1 MAKINVLEDI
11 LKHDQDEV
19 IEYLA
24 DEAKAI
30 RAVMRNAIKANTP
43 EIAYTALADI
53 EILTNLL
60 VELDRRNK
68 MHTLK

>member
-1 MAKINVLEDI
+1 MAKINILEDV
-11 LKHDQDEV
+11 LKYDQNEV

-30 RAVMRNAIKANTP
+30 RAVMRNAIKGNTP
-43 EIAYTALADI
+43 EVTYTALADI
-53 EILTNLL
+53 EILTSLL
-60 VELDRRNK
+60 MELDRRNK